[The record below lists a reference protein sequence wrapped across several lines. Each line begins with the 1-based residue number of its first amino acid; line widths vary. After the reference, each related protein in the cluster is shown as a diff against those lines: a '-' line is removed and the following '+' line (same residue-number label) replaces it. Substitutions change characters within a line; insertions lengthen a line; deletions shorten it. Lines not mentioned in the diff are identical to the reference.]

1 MTIYIFCLI
10 EAEGNES
17 GDHGPAY
24 LWLGDER
31 GGEQSG
37 HIVSNEDSDM

>member
-17 GDHGPAY
+17 ADHELIYGWVTAGRGAEWSY
-24 LWLGDER
+24 L
-31 GGEQSG
+31 Q
-37 HIVSNEDSDM
+37 

>member
-17 GDHGPAY
+17 GDHGS
-24 LWLGDER
+24 LFMTGWRE

-37 HIVSNEDSDM
+37 HIVSNEDSDV